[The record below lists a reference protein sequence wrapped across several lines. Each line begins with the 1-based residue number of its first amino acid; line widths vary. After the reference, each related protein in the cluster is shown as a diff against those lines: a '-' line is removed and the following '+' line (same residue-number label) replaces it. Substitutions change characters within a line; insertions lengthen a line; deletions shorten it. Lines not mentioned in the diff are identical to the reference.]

1 MVLAGTA
8 IAETKKLPNGHYD
21 GATTVTHEVCSLL
34 TEELKHVFSGLP
46 SGDGAF

>member
-1 MVLAGTA
+1 MG
-8 IAETKKLPNGHYD
+8 D

-34 TEELKHVFSGLP
+34 TDELKHVFRALP